1 MRGDSNTIVKQGV
14 IMGEAMK
21 VVNFRCEP
29 SRWANYERVA
39 ATMGIEPAVL
49 LRELIAH
56 ADSAYRAIK
65 AGQIASLDGD
75 VSSWLTKEFPKL
87 PPGELRLFAAI
98 LASAADKIETGS
110 GIRG

>member
-1 MRGDSNTIVKQGV
+1 
-14 IMGEAMK
+14 MGGLTK
-21 VVNFRCEP
+21 VASFKVEP
-29 SRWANYERVA
+29 GIWANFELVA
-39 ATMGIEPAVL
+39 ATLKLEPAVL
-49 LRELIAH
+49 LRELVAH